1 MAEKQ
6 ISQPSA
12 FNFGSGMVTNVLLIL
27 VLFFGLVGT
36 CTNVSVNKVAK
47 NTNLFVTTE
56 FQESLYI
63 HDSLLLE
70 KFKQSNDVQNQ
81 QLREEIQEDFDFS
94 LYNFLIYE
102 DDLDRGKI
110 SLSEIRNLLLEK
122 NDEKNNENNTK

>member
-94 LYNFLIYE
+94 L
-102 DDLDRGKI
+102 
-110 SLSEIRNLLLEK
+110 
-122 NDEKNNENNTK
+122 